1 MATSDRP
8 RDRPKMLF
16 VPLYLVHTSLTEEAL
31 LDDDGRDEGD
41 DVGGDHEADAD
52 RGSLTHSLPEA
63 RPSR

>member
-1 MATSDRP
+1 
-8 RDRPKMLF
+8 MLF

-31 LDDDGRDEGD
+31 LDDDGRGEGD

-63 RPSR
+63 PTIALGVTHWAGPTAP